1 MLLMK
6 LVLQGTFFIESL
18 GQIYLRFQ
26 RDSLLYLAREGI
38 TERTLKLVRLAHFK
52 KNRYQS
58 SRKCKPHG
66 TREVNPPVL
75 CKAQVRRL
83 ARSTHIP
90 RKCCMEPS
98 LKWSSKESYSWNI
111 RRRRNVIY

>member
-38 TERTLKLVRLAHFK
+38 TERTLKLVRLAHF
-52 KNRYQS
+52 
-58 SRKCKPHG
+58 
-66 TREVNPPVL
+66 
-75 CKAQVRRL
+75 
-83 ARSTHIP
+83 
-90 RKCCMEPS
+90 
-98 LKWSSKESYSWNI
+98 
-111 RRRRNVIY
+111 